1 MDKIRKE
8 VKELQIG
15 LKIRRMRQER
25 RLTLQDLADAT
36 GLSKPLL
43 SQIENEQVIPPLSTL
58 LRIAKA
64 FKVQLQTFF
73 QEEGSSEKCIL
84 VRAGENRRL
93 YRRPNPEGAPPP
105 YTYHSLAYGKKN
117 RNLEPFL
124 VEFEAREWT
133 EDLQVSHDGEEFIFM
148 LEGELEMHYGEKVMT
163 LGPGDSVYYDSS
175 EPHGYVAKGEVRP
188 RAVAVLYSRG
198 S

>member
-1 MDKIRKE
+1 MDNIREE

-15 LKIRRMRQER
+15 LKVRRLRQER
-25 RLTLQDLADAT
+25 RMTLQDLAAAT

-43 SQIENEQVIPPLSTL
+43 SQIENEQVIPPLATL

-64 FKVQLQTFF
+64 FKVNLHSFF

-84 VRAGENRRL
+84 VRAGESRQLRRRL
-93 YRRPNPEGAPPP
+93 TTGEAPPP
-105 YTYHSLAYGKKN
+105 YIYHSLAYGKKH

-124 VEFEAREWT
+124 IEFESDEWRD
-133 EDLQVSHDGEEFIFM
+133 DLLVNHEGEEFLFV
-148 LEGELEMHYGEKVMT
+148 LEGTLEFHYGDKVMT

-175 EPHGYVAKGEVRP
+175 EPHGYLATSDIPP
-188 RAVAVLYSRG
+188 RAVAVLYSRE
-198 S
+198 